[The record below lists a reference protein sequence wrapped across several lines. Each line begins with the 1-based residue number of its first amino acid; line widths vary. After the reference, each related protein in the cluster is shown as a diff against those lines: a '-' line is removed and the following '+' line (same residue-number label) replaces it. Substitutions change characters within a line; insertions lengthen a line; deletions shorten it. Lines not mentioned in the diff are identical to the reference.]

1 MKIKNRIS
9 ETFPFFMLVIFLILI
24 PHFNH
29 AQDTVAQ
36 GVVTDEE
43 GTPLKDAKV
52 IFEDPSRGL
61 SFHMKTDKNGRFIK
75 VGLPPTVYQVTVEL
89 EGYFPLQS
97 QARIRF
103 GFTENLQ
110 ITLKKIPP
118 RIDKD
123 KDLDEGVNHF
133 NDGQYDKAIESFKKV
148 IEKFPKNYEGYYN
161 LGLTYLKKDD
171 LDQAIDALEKATEL
185 NPESLAAY
193 FALGEGYFAK
203 GDNEKATQSFSKAIE
218 LDLDNPMAFYN
229 LGIIYYRLGENE
241 DAIQVFD
248 KAIELNPKFSSAYYQ
263 AALALIKMGDFE
275 RAIIYFE
282 EFLKVEP
289 NAPEAAQVKTM
300 IEELK
305 KKQKNSNK
313 ERSS

>member
-1 MKIKNRIS
+1 
-9 ETFPFFMLVIFLILI
+9 MLVIFLILI